1 MYDTRDHR
9 TPLVNT
15 RKQGQERNGQK
26 KIIETGKGRKYAKA
40 TSLKQG
46 KEENGQK
53 SLVRSREKK
62 EMGKNNV

>member
-1 MYDTRDHR
+1 MG
-9 TPLVNT
+9 
-15 RKQGQERNGQK
+15 KK
-26 KIIETGKGRKYAKA
+26 KIIEAGKGRKYAKA